1 MLREV
6 RESLERATALGMIP
20 ETLEYPL
27 AELLVGMG
35 KSCIL
40 YGIDKS
46 SQKKTFSGFLLILLI
61 ESVVHKFFGGHQHGH
76 SHFPSQETLA
86 KKIATSEVWECFSI

>member
-6 RESLERATALGMIP
+6 RESLERATVLGMIP

-46 SQKKTFSGFLLILLI
+46 SQRKPFSGFLLILLI
-61 ESVVHKFFGGHQHGH
+61 ESVVHKFFGGHGH

-86 KKIATSEVWECFSI
+86 RKVVSSEVRRY

>member
-1 MLREV
+1 MLCFGGGILLSTVLLHMLREV
-6 RESLERATALGMIP
+6 RESLERATVLGMIP

-46 SQKKTFSGFLLILLI
+46 SQKKTIFRI
-61 ESVVHKFFGGHQHGH
+61 SVD
-76 SHFPSQETLA
+76 SLD
-86 KKIATSEVWECFSI
+86 

>member
-1 MLREV
+1 MLGEV
-6 RESLERATALGMIP
+6 RESLERATELGMIP
-20 ETLEYPL
+20 HTMEYPF

-46 SQKKTFSGFLLILLI
+46 SQKKVVLMEVHSDCQNDKKRCKNGLKGGIFL
-61 ESVVHKFFGGHQHGH
+61 K
-76 SHFPSQETLA
+76 
-86 KKIATSEVWECFSI
+86 